1 MLNGV
6 AHFVGGNARGRRI
19 ATVIDFRRQVQSL
32 VQRIVMV
39 RQESVMLQH
48 LHVGNARIHKDG
60 LRHISTGKAARNAD
74 FLASVKT
81 GLDHPR
87 NATRKGKR
95 HQENH
100 HV

>member
-6 AHFVGGNARGRRI
+6 AHFVSGNARGRCI
-19 ATVIDFRRQVQSL
+19 AAVIDFGRQVQSL

-39 RQESVMLQH
+39 RQEPVMLQH
-48 LHVGNARIHKDG
+48 LHVGNARIHENC
-60 LRHISTGKAARNAD
+60 LRHIGTGKAARNANL
-74 FLASVKT
+74 LASVKT
-81 GLDHPR
+81 GLDHPG

-95 HQENH
+95 YQENH